1 MVDSKIQFNGQ
12 KMKTSSLAKIAKELH
27 SQEGGSPY
35 QQAIMLGALAL
46 LILTFQKTVIPTA
59 YQKEYNYKRRFI
71 ILALFGSI
79 LTTSGILEKTT
90 VHTPVSSGIEGLQ
103 HGQKMIYDTSGE
115 IINHVGTISDATLNT
130 LGNKLQQLSESETT
144 LAVKDMFDMSKLSGL
159 NLDTYIPFT
168 SEFSG
173 MSKEAV
179 EKMTNWGQSLSIN
192 PLNLF
197 NGNGTLKEEVIDEI
211 DKVIRDEDSKL
222 EPEPE
227 TDLKEQEKSGPTD
240 GIVKEIVKLPG
251 DSQTIDGVT
260 NMDEDG
266 SYSPYV
272 NDFY

>member
-1 MVDSKIQFNGQ
+1 
-12 KMKTSSLAKIAKELH
+12 MKTSSLAKIAKELH